1 MSRPGRPPGPLKG
14 RTPEANALARFLR
27 ELTAE
32 DTVSQ
37 LEERYQLSRSVWSE
51 YRSGAKIIPLARL
64 NQIIENRYPRD
75 ARTRTDRLQQ
85 ARRLHTAAT
94 TPAPT
99 PASPPT
105 PPALPGP
112 LPATGREEDHGSARA
127 ENGGPPAPGDA
138 AALTDAEPIPP
149 AGPAALPQPGDR
161 AVDEPDTSTDPR
173 DRRAPAS
180 GRAPRAGRRGRW
192 SAPAQW
198 AALAALVAVLVIAN
212 HYGGSP
218 QTSDG
223 ASSPG
228 DTAQEQP
235 IAAPAPP
242 NPPATTPTPPEGS
255 DPSSLPPSSSAE
267 QTPPPVPS
275 GWHIVRAKALR
286 LAFAVP
292 DGWRLEVDNA
302 LQSTWVSP
310 DDRYVIGVKR
320 DDTNGHTAQTAAN
333 GQLAWYAKTEE
344 SKMVALTANTHAD
357 RQDGKEAARLELDYH
372 WPARQT
378 PCHRTELFVAGDGG
392 QVYQLLVND
401 QQYDEQTSDLP
412 QLLSTARAQ
421 WRTDITD

>member
-14 RTPEANALARFLR
+14 RTSEANALARFLR

-37 LEERYQLSRSVWSE
+37 LEERYRLSRSVWSE

-75 ARTRTDRLQQ
+75 ARTRTDALQQ

-94 TPAPT
+94 TAASAPAPT
-99 PASPPT
+99 PATPPT
-105 PPALPGP
+105 PTPVILPGP
-112 LPATGREEDHGSARA
+112 LPTTRPEEATS
-127 ENGGPPAPGDA
+127 
-138 AALTDAEPIPP
+138 P
-149 AGPAALPQPGDR
+149 AGSAALPQPGHQ
-161 AVDEPDTSTDPR
+161 AVDAPDISPPPR
-173 DRRAPAS
+173 ERRSPAS
-180 GRAPRAGRRGRW
+180 GRAPWTGRRGRW

-212 HYGGSP
+212 HYGGSS
-218 QTSDG
+218 QTSDA

-242 NPPATTPTPPEGS
+242 NSSAT
-255 DPSSLPPSSSAE
+255 LPPSSSAP
-267 QTPPPVPS
+267 QSPPPVPS
-275 GWHIVRAKALR
+275 GWHVVRANVLR
-286 LAFAVP
+286 LAVAVP
-292 DGWRLEVDNA
+292 DGWRPDVDNA

-320 DDTNGHTAQTAAN
+320 DDTNGHTAQTAAQ

-344 SKMVALTANTHAD
+344 SKMMALTARTYADTHG
-357 RQDGKEAARLELDYH
+357 GKEAARLELDYH
-372 WPARQT
+372 WPARET

-401 QQYDEQTSDLP
+401 QQYDEASSDLP

-421 WRTDITD
+421 WRTDLTD

>member
-37 LEERYQLSRSVWSE
+37 LEERYRLSRSVWSE

-75 ARTRTDRLQQ
+75 ARTRTDKLQQ

-94 TPAPT
+94 TAASAPT
-99 PASPPT
+99 PTPATPPT
-105 PPALPGP
+105 PVTLPGP
-112 LPATGREEDHGSARA
+112 LPTPRPEEATS
-127 ENGGPPAPGDA
+127 
-138 AALTDAEPIPP
+138 P
-149 AGPAALPQPGDR
+149 AGSAALPQPGHR
-161 AVDEPDTSTDPR
+161 AVDAPDTSPQPR
-173 DRRAPAS
+173 ERRSPAS
-180 GRAPRAGRRGRW
+180 GRAPRTGRRGRW

-198 AALAALVAVLVIAN
+198 AALAALVAVLVLAN
-212 HYGGSP
+212 HYGGSS
-218 QTSDG
+218 QTSDA
-223 ASSPG
+223 ASAPG

-242 NPPATTPTPPEGS
+242 NPSAAQ
-255 DPSSLPPSSSAE
+255 PPSSSA
-267 QTPPPVPS
+267 QQSPPSVPS
-275 GWHIVRAKALR
+275 GWHVVRANALR
-286 LAFAVP
+286 LAVAVP
-292 DGWRLEVDNA
+292 DGWRPDVDNA

-320 DDTNGHTAQTAAN
+320 DDTNGHTVQTAAQ

-344 SKMVALTANTHAD
+344 SKMVALTASTHAD
-357 RQDGKEAARLELDYH
+357 THGEKEAARLELDYH
-372 WPARQT
+372 WPARET

-421 WRTDITD
+421 WRTDLTD